1 MISAEFQLEYDMQRA
16 KDKIQAEYNEATKVI
31 GKESLKYVENAAIE
45 TVISLS
51 KQIAP
56 MGATAAENYLSAWS
70 TVISDSNLNA
80 LTSK

>member
-1 MISAEFQLEYDMQRA
+1 MQRA
-16 KDKIQAEYNEATKVI
+16 KDKIQAEHKEATEAI
-31 GKESLKYVENAAIE
+31 GKKTPESLEYVKNAAIE